1 MNSKVDDFISQ
12 NENWQQEFIL
22 LRRLLLDCL
31 FTEEIKW
38 GKPCYTYNRKN
49 CIILYSLKDYCA
61 LGFMKGS
68 LMKDPE
74 KLLVKPGEN
83 SQSSRYMKFLNIEE
97 IHAKTPIIKA
107 YLFEAIAIEKSGIE
121 VDFKAKNNLTFPE
134 ELLHFFDKDPA
145 YKEAFFSLTPG
156 RQRAYNLHFC
166 GAKQSQ
172 TKITRIQKYRDR
184 ILSGKGINDCV
195 CGHSKRM
202 PQCDGSHKNYV

>member
-38 GKPCYTYNRKN
+38 GKPCYTYIRKN

-121 VDFKAKNNLTFPE
+121 VDFIAKNNLAFPE

-145 YKEAFFSLTPG
+145 YKAAFFSLTPG

-172 TKITRIQKYRDR
+172 TKITRIEKYRDR

-202 PQCDGSHKNYV
+202 PQCDGSHKYYV